1 MPLLAHELD
10 VQSVLQGQVRPKE
23 KYALFPVTCPKL
35 LGSVGRQ
42 SFFFIKTFFVWKKYE
57 ILKNSLKIDFDIPK
71 GFKKSLSRPQNI
83 RVGRVTGN
91 KTFSFFGL
99 SLVAVNKIKSFMRL

>member
-1 MPLLAHELD
+1 M
-10 VQSVLQGQVRPKE
+10 VLVLRSKE
-23 KYALFPVTCPKL
+23 KYASFLVTCPKF

-42 SFFFIKTFFVWKKYE
+42 TFFCKKYE
-57 ILKNSLKIDFDIPK
+57 ILKNSLKIDFNIPK

-83 RVGRVTGN
+83 RVSGVTGN

-99 SLVAVNKIKSFMRL
+99 SRLPCLCPLNHDVLCGGG

>member
-1 MPLLAHELD
+1 MLGWLL
-10 VQSVLQGQVRPKE
+10 RPKE
-23 KYALFPVTCPKL
+23 KYASFPVTCPKI

-42 SFFFIKTFFVWKKYE
+42 TFLFIKTFLYVKSMN
-57 ILKNSLKIDFDIPK
+57 LLRNSLKIDLFPK
-71 GFKKSLSRPQNI
+71 SLQKSLSRPQKI

-99 SLVAVNKIKSFMRL
+99 SDRRVVEFKTWG

>member
-1 MPLLAHELD
+1 MSLFIL
-10 VQSVLQGQVRPKE
+10 RPKE
-23 KYALFPVTCPKL
+23 KYALFPVTCPKF

-42 SFFFIKTFFVWKKYE
+42 TFFIYKNFFVWKKYE
-57 ILKNSLKIDFDIPK
+57 ILRNSLKIDLNIPK

-91 KTFSFFGL
+91 KTFFFFGL
-99 SLVAVNKIKSFMRL
+99 IVTSKIL